1 MSDHAARLSDALSAL
16 RRPMLLVRA
25 ARFGL
30 TDYRRDRD
38 LRRLLP
44 AAALPSPERA
54 VDQLLV
60 AEQDAE
66 ARRREGAA
74 TYSVATHVELLVAL
88 IAEARLMARAASAAA
103 GAAAA

>member
-1 MSDHAARLSDALSAL
+1 MSDNASTLSAAVSAL

-44 AAALPSPERA
+44 AAPLPSPEAA
-54 VDQLLV
+54 VDRLLA

-66 ARRREGAA
+66 ARRREGSA

-88 IAEARLMARAASAAA
+88 IAEARLMARAAATAAA
-103 GAAAA
+103 

>member
-1 MSDHAARLSDALSAL
+1 MSDHAAALTAALSAL

-44 AAALPSPERA
+44 AAPLPSPATA
-54 VDQLLV
+54 VDQLLA
-60 AEQDAE
+60 AEEDAE

-88 IAEARLMARAASAAA
+88 IAEARLMARAAAADAAA
-103 GAAAA
+103 